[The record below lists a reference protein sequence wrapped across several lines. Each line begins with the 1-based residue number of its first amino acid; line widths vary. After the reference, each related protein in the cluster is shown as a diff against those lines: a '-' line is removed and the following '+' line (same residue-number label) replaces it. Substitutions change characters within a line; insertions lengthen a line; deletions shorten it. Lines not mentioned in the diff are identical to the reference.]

1 MLKWPTFIMPAAKLG
16 RNTRKDCPMR
26 VNAKRIAR
34 ALGAVADLVEVD
46 PIYVPIFERLSD

>member
-1 MLKWPTFIMPAAKLG
+1 
-16 RNTRKDCPMR
+16 MR

-46 PIYVPIFERLSD
+46 PIYVPIFERLSDELVKARQIEAARALKPQSS

>member
-1 MLKWPTFIMPAAKLG
+1 
-16 RNTRKDCPMR
+16 MR

-46 PIYVPIFERLSD
+46 PIYTPIFERLSDELAKAKRVEAARSLKPQSS